1 MDEYK
6 CLKNMRPVH
15 FAIQNKIAK
24 GEVTTSKSVSL
35 VFILCEMVQ
44 LAFVYFV
51 CIPLINAEE
60 IISMK

>member
-1 MDEYK
+1 
-6 CLKNMRPVH
+6 MRPVH
-15 FAIQNKIAK
+15 FAIENKIAK

-51 CIPLINAEE
+51 CIPPINAEE